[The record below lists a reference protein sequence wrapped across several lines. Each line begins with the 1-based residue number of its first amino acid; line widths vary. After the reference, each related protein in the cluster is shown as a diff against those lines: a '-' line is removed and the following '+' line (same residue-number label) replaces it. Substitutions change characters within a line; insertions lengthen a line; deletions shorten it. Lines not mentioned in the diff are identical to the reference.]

1 MWVIVAENLR
11 KVKLVKSLLATLLC
25 AIVVAPAEGVERVI
39 FRDGSRQR
47 EVEGRLVI
55 EAQDG
60 GLLLL
65 APDGVLW
72 AVTPEQ
78 QVARSSDE
86 RPFQPLSAEQLG
98 KQLLAELPGTFRT
111 HQTAH
116 YLILY
121 DTSPGYAQ
129 WCGALF
135 ERLYATFSNFWSRRG
150 FPLREPE
157 FPLVAVIFA
166 ERAQYLKFSRAELG
180 DAAES
185 IIGYYSLHTNR
196 MTMYDLTGAEAAL
209 RGSSRSSTATS
220 ISQILS
226 RPEAL
231 RTVTTIIHEAVHQIA
246 FNSGMHAR
254 FSDSPLWF
262 TEGIAMYFE
271 TPDLTSAR
279 GWRGVGAV
287 NQARLQQFNQYLRN
301 RPPDSLRSLIADD
314 SRFRDP
320 KKALDAYGEA
330 WALTWFLLR
339 QRPEQYLGYLKALSA
354 KKPLIEDGP
363 EKRIEEFEEHFGKIE
378 QLDGE
383 FLRFMSKMR

>member
-1 MWVIVAENLR
+1 
-11 KVKLVKSLLATLLC
+11 VKSLLATFLC
-25 AIVVAPAEGVERVI
+25 GILVIAPAAGVEQVV
-39 FRDGSRQR
+39 FRDGRQQR
-47 EVEGRLVI
+47 EVEGRLVV

-60 GLLLL
+60 GLLIL
-65 APDGVLW
+65 AADGVLW
-72 AVTPEQ
+72 AITPEQ
-78 QVARSSDE
+78 QISRSSDD
-86 RPFQPLSAEQLG
+86 RPFRPLTAEQLS

-111 HQTAH
+111 YQTAH
-116 YLILY
+116 YLICY
-121 DTSPGYAQ
+121 DTSIGYAQ

-135 ERLYATFSNFWSRRG
+135 ERLYATFTNFWSKRG
-150 FPLREPE
+150 FPLQEPE

-166 ERAQYLKFSRAELG
+166 ERADYLKFSRSELG
-180 DAAES
+180 EAAES
-185 IIGYYSLHTNR
+185 IIGYYSLQTNR

-209 RGSSRSSTATS
+209 RGTARSSSATS

-231 RTVTTIIHEAVHQIA
+231 RTVTTVIHEAVHQIA
-246 FNSGMHAR
+246 FNCGMHAR
-254 FSDSPLWF
+254 FSDCPLWF

-301 RPPDSLRSLIADD
+301 RPANSLHTLIRDD

-320 KKALDAYGEA
+320 KKALDAYAEA

-339 QRPEQYLGYLKALSA
+339 QRSDQYIGYLKALSA

-363 EKRIEEFEEHFGKIE
+363 EKRIQQFEEHFGKIE
-378 QLDGE
+378 QLE
-383 FLRFMSKMR
+383 AELLRFISKMR

>member
-1 MWVIVAENLR
+1 M
-11 KVKLVKSLLATLLC
+11 KSLLATFLC
-25 AIVVAPAEGVERVI
+25 GILVIAPAAGVEQVV
-39 FRDGSRQR
+39 FRDGRQQR
-47 EVEGRLVI
+47 EVEGRLVV

-60 GLLLL
+60 GLLIL
-65 APDGVLW
+65 AADGVLW
-72 AVTPEQ
+72 AITPEQ
-78 QVARSSDE
+78 QISRSSDD
-86 RPFQPLSAEQLG
+86 RPFRPLTAEQLS

-111 HQTAH
+111 YQTAH
-116 YLILY
+116 YLICY
-121 DTSPGYAQ
+121 DTSIGYAQ

-135 ERLYATFSNFWSRRG
+135 ERLYATFTNFWSKRG
-150 FPLREPE
+150 FPLQEPE

-166 ERAQYLKFSRAELG
+166 ERADYLKFSRSELG
-180 DAAES
+180 EAAES
-185 IIGYYSLHTNR
+185 IIGYYSLQTNR

-209 RGSSRSSTATS
+209 RGTARSSSATS

-231 RTVTTIIHEAVHQIA
+231 RTVTTVIHEAVHQIA
-246 FNSGMHAR
+246 FNCGMHAR
-254 FSDSPLWF
+254 FSDCPLWF

-301 RPPDSLRSLIADD
+301 RPANSLHTLIRDD

-320 KKALDAYGEA
+320 KKALDAYAEA

-339 QRPEQYLGYLKALSA
+339 QRSDQYIGYLKALSA

-363 EKRIEEFEEHFGKIE
+363 EKRIQQFEEHFGKIE
-378 QLDGE
+378 QLE
-383 FLRFMSKMR
+383 AELLRFISKMR

>member
-1 MWVIVAENLR
+1 
-11 KVKLVKSLLATLLC
+11 
-25 AIVVAPAEGVERVI
+25 
-39 FRDGSRQR
+39 
-47 EVEGRLVI
+47 
-55 EAQDG
+55 
-60 GLLLL
+60 
-65 APDGVLW
+65 
-72 AVTPEQ
+72 
-78 QVARSSDE
+78 
-86 RPFQPLSAEQLG
+86 LS

-111 HQTAH
+111 YQTAH
-116 YLILY
+116 YLICY
-121 DTSPGYAQ
+121 DTSIGYAQ

-135 ERLYATFSNFWSRRG
+135 ERLYATFTNFWSKRG
-150 FPLREPE
+150 FPLQEPE

-166 ERAQYLKFSRAELG
+166 ERADYLKFSRSELG
-180 DAAES
+180 EAAES
-185 IIGYYSLHTNR
+185 IIGYYSLQTNR

-209 RGSSRSSTATS
+209 RGTARSSSATS

-231 RTVTTIIHEAVHQIA
+231 RTVTTVIHEAVHQIA
-246 FNSGMHAR
+246 FNCGMHAR
-254 FSDSPLWF
+254 FSDCPLWF

-301 RPPDSLRSLIADD
+301 RPANSLHTLIRDD

-320 KKALDAYGEA
+320 KKALDAYAEA

-339 QRPEQYLGYLKALSA
+339 QRSDQYIGYLKALSA

-363 EKRIEEFEEHFGKIE
+363 EKRIQQFEEHFGKIE
-378 QLDGE
+378 QLE
-383 FLRFMSKMR
+383 AELLRFISKMR